1 MMSIL
6 KFFVIYRQLLFYSD
20 AFAKV
25 FLQMC
30 FIFKK
35 ISEKG
40 FDKYRFPI
48 ALRS

>member
-1 MMSIL
+1 MGIL
-6 KFFVIYRQLLFYSD
+6 KFFVTYRQLLFYSD
-20 AFAKV
+20 AFVKV

-35 ISEKG
+35 ISGKD
-40 FDKYRFPI
+40 FDKYRFLL